1 MSKKKHKG
9 EKKNADPSKAV
20 LDRVID
26 KMEKHAALINQAE
39 KAASIQAAAEAA
51 VALNQNY
58 IDIVQAADPL
68 IPAIESYQ
76 NIADSLTSAADTQVY
91 SVSSVANT
99 MVPEYT
105 LDSLSSKLEAGIAAV
120 NAYQD
125 RYMFTSEVLDVLST
139 ASMTPELS
147 VLQTNLIN
155 NIQMAE
161 INLPAIADYVDDL
174 TYRWQSALDNINI
187 VERCMAAQNFAVL
200 RTFPDYSKLDLPRGS
215 KKVLKSLTKRA
226 ARKLTQTENVLFD
239 PKEKAFCHKDS
250 PDQKLTA
257 DQITVIESSQDL
269 FADISLDELIS
280 FESELGRSSYFAIIH
295 PVGEKIFNIIKGWN
309 KFIDFEDITYY
320 HARKIEKGKQPY
332 LDQEMM
338 KAPLNVSS
346 HGRYNEIGK
355 SCYYVA
361 ETKEGAIN
369 EIKKHSGGSEITV
382 QVAGLKAVNP
392 AKIIDLSGE
401 AAGNRFIE
409 HLRFTVEN
417 KPGKIVKEYL
427 LPNFVASCCQK
438 IGIEGIKYKSGEYN
452 CWVLWKD
459 DYFEFEE
466 GSRDIITL

>member
-1 MSKKKHKG
+1 MSKKKHKDK
-9 EKKNADPSKAV
+9 KKNADPSKAG
-20 LDRVID
+20 LDPVID
-26 KMEKHAALINQAE
+26 KMEKHDALINQAE
-39 KAASIQAAAEAA
+39 KAASIQAAVEAA
-51 VALNQNY
+51 AAINQNY
-58 IDIVQAADPL
+58 IDIAQVAEPL

-76 NIADSLTSAADTQVY
+76 NIADSLTSAAETLVY
-91 SVSSVANT
+91 STSSAANT
-99 MVPEYT
+99 MVPEDT
-105 LDSLSSKLEAGIAAV
+105 LVSLSSKLEAGIAAV

-125 RYMFTSEVLDVLST
+125 RYMFTSEILDVLST

-147 VLQTNLIN
+147 VLQTDLIN
-155 NIQMAE
+155 NIQRAE
-161 INLPAIADYVDDL
+161 LNLTAIADYVGDL

-187 VERCMAAQNFAVL
+187 AERCMAAQNFAVL

-215 KKVLKSLTKRA
+215 KRVLKSLTKRT
-226 ARKLTQTENVLFD
+226 ARKLTQAENVLFD
-239 PKEKAFCHKDS
+239 PKEKVFYHKDS

-257 DQITVIESSQDL
+257 DQITVIESSQNL
-269 FADISLDELIS
+269 FKDFSLDELIS
-280 FESELGRSSYFAIIH
+280 FESILYSNSHFAVNH
-295 PVGEKIFNIIKGWN
+295 PVGEKIFNIIKSWN
-309 KFIDFEDITYY
+309 KFISFEDITYY
-320 HARKIEKGKQPY
+320 HARKIEKGRQPY

-346 HGRYNEIGK
+346 HGRYNEIGR

-369 EIKKHSGGSEITV
+369 EIKKHSGGSKITV
-382 QVAGLKAVNP
+382 QVVGLRAVKP

-401 AAGNRFIE
+401 AAGNHFIE

-417 KPGKIVKEYL
+417 DQGKIVTEYL
-427 LPNFVASCCQK
+427 LPNFVASCCRE

-459 DYFEFEE
+459 YYFEFEE